1 MLCDTPSGLATLAKQ
16 VLGVN
21 MEKNW
26 RVSCSNWAAEM
37 LSQQQV
43 KIFMKKISSF

>member
-1 MLCDTPSGLATLAKQ
+1 MLCDSPSGLATLAKQ

-26 RVSCSNWAAEM
+26 KVSCSNWAAET

-43 KIFMKKISSF
+43 EIVM